1 MPTPSQSPTLTAA
14 QFNAVDINKDGKV
27 DYSEANR
34 LYQGQGLTQAQ
45 LLAMDLNKDGVITLK
60 EQQAWMAQQ
69 AAAGAP
75 MPQVAFVSEHV
86 WITFACALLS
96 IPLAPSATVV
106 ERKHS
111 ALHLTRCP
119 TSTAPS
125 MFRSRRL
132 YSGL

>member
-14 QFNAVDINKDGKV
+14 QFNALDINKDGKV

-69 AAAGAP
+69 AAEIE
-75 MPQVAFVSEHV
+75 S
-86 WITFACALLS
+86 ALLQGELDLLY
-96 IPLAPSATVV
+96 IAPERLIQPRCLNLLQRAQLALFAID
-106 ERKHS
+106 EAHS
-111 ALHLTRCP
+111 P
-119 TSTAPS
+119 
-125 MFRSRRL
+125 
-132 YSGL
+132 G

>member
-14 QFNAVDINKDGKV
+14 QFNALDINKDGKV

-45 LLAMDLNKDGVITLK
+45 LLAMDSNKDGVITLK

-75 MPQVAFVSEHV
+75 MPQVAFVQR
-86 WITFACALLS
+86 FASTCGSPLPVLS
-96 IPLAPSATVV
+96 CQYRSLPLSV
-106 ERKHS
+106 
-111 ALHLTRCP
+111 
-119 TSTAPS
+119 
-125 MFRSRRL
+125 
-132 YSGL
+132 